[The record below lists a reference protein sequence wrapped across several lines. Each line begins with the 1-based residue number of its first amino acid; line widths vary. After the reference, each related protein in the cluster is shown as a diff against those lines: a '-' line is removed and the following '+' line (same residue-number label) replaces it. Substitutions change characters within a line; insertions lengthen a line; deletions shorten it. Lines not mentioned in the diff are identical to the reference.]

1 MTYLLFG
8 FLETIC
14 NIDKSALIL
23 NVFFWLITRY
33 LISVDNLYQR
43 YSSHLSPFI
52 TAAFNY
58 EAASLFTNLA
68 VKSSRS
74 LASAIV
80 GLLFVIF
87 FNNTQGCRQRATLVL

>member
-8 FLETIC
+8 FLENIC
-14 NIDKSALIL
+14 NIDKSASIL
-23 NVFFWLITRY
+23 SVFFLLIARY
-33 LISVDNLYQR
+33 LISVDNPYQR

-68 VKSSRS
+68 VESGRN
-74 LASAIV
+74 LAFCHCWTFV
-80 GLLFVIF
+80 GNFLH
-87 FNNTQGCRQRATLVL
+87 